1 MQRIFT
7 TCEPQ
12 FLPASGHNLVE
23 LRASEAVPSRGAA
36 PSVRFFARSPS
47 ASRGGLAASVPATWR
62 DERTL
67 VARAPETPYVGR
79 AAVQVAL
86 GGNGTLLATLHHVT
100 FYDAAFESIAPSAG
114 PVGGGTE
121 VTVRGQGLVETGRAR
136 ALVHARLQR
145 APVGPL
151 GLRAQHRA
159 TVGKEWR
166 ERAVPARVLNGS
178 TLAFAMPPCGA
189 ACDDASAAARR

>member
-1 MQRIFT
+1 M
-7 TCEPQ
+7 
-12 FLPASGHNLVE
+12 
-23 LRASEAVPSRGAA
+23 
-36 PSVRFFARSPS
+36 
-47 ASRGGLAASVPATWR
+47 PATWR

-100 FYDAAFESIAPSAG
+100 FYDAASSRSRRRRA
-114 PVGGGTE
+114 VGGGTE

-136 ALVHARLQR
+136 ALVQR
-145 APVGPL
+145 AAAARAGRAAR
-151 GLRAQHRA
+151 LRAQHRA

-178 TLAFAMPPCGA
+178 ALAFAMPPCGA
-189 ACDDASAAARR
+189 ACDGASAAREWSVHVAVGLLGDCAAPRLGRRPPRHLLVSARADDR